1 MRHTRKTFS
10 QLCDQIDNKF
20 ATDQR
25 VRYAHIVQ
33 SEIFRLGGYIR
44 GGGGGGQWESPFNSA
59 QPANRRKYRKINK
72 KSDILVRKG

>member
-44 GGGGGGQWESPFNSA
+44 GGGGGGGMGKPIQFSPT
-59 QPANRRKYRKINK
+59 
-72 KSDILVRKG
+72 G